1 MSFPDY
7 EAFWSARYRDAG
19 DDYLFGTAPNKFLA
33 SQAECFG
40 AGMNVLSVADGEGRN
55 SVWLA
60 EQGCAVTATEISPV
74 ALEKAAKLARG
85 RHVAVDFVAADVF
98 NWEWPEAAFD
108 AVVGIFIQFAGP
120 AERPRMMEGMKQSVK
135 PGGLMFLQGYTPKQL
150 EYRTGGP
157 SAVENLYTEALL
169 RETFADWEI
178 VLLSEHE
185 DLIEEGKAHAGR
197 SALIDLVAR
206 KPATGR

>member
-1 MSFPDY
+1 MNH
-7 EAFWSARYRDAG
+7 EAHWSARYRDAG
-19 DDYLFGTAPNKFLA
+19 DDYLFGTAPNQFLA
-33 SQAECFG
+33 AQEAYFG
-40 AGMNVLSVADGEGRN
+40 AGMTVLSVADGEGRN

-85 RHVAVDFVAADVF
+85 RHVEVNFVQADIL
-98 NWEWPEAAFD
+98 NWQWPTADYD

-120 AERPRMMEGMKQSVK
+120 AELPRQLAGMQQAVK
-135 PGGLMFLQGYTPKQL
+135 PGGLLFLQGYTPKQL

-157 SAVENLYTEALL
+157 SAVENLYTEAML
-169 RETFADWEI
+169 REIFVGWEI
-178 VLLSEHE
+178 IVLREHE
-185 DLIEEGKAHAGR
+185 ATINEGKAHAGR

-206 KPATGR
+206 KPLA

>member
-1 MSFPDY
+1 MNH
-7 EAFWSARYRDAG
+7 EAHWSARYRDAG
-19 DDYLFGTAPNKFLA
+19 EDYLFGTAPNQFLA
-33 SQAECFG
+33 AQEAYFG
-40 AGMNVLSVADGEGRN
+40 AGMTVLSVADGEGRN

-85 RHVAVDFVAADVF
+85 RHVEVNFVQADIL
-98 NWEWPEAAFD
+98 NWQWPTADYD

-120 AERPRMMEGMKQSVK
+120 AERPRQLAGMQQAVK
-135 PGGLMFLQGYTPKQL
+135 PGGLLFLQGYTPKQL

-157 SAVENLYTEALL
+157 SAVENLYTEAML
-169 RETFADWEI
+169 RESFAGWEI
-178 VLLSEHE
+178 IVLREHE
-185 DLIEEGKAHAGR
+185 ATINEGKAHAGR

-206 KPATGR
+206 KPLA

>member
-7 EAFWSARYRDAG
+7 EAFWSGRYRDAG

-33 SQAECFG
+33 SQADRFG
-40 AGMNVLSVADGEGRN
+40 AGMRVLSVADGEGRN

-60 EQGCAVTATEISPV
+60 EQGCAVTATEVSGV
-74 ALEKAAKLARG
+74 ALEKAARLARG
-85 RHVAVDFVAADVF
+85 RHVNVDFVQADIF
-98 NWEWPEAAFD
+98 NWEWPQEEYD

-120 AERPRMMEGMKQSVK
+120 AERPRQMAGMKLAVK
-135 PGGLMFLQGYTPKQL
+135 PGGLLFLQGYTPKQL

-169 RETFADWEI
+169 RELFADWEI
-178 VLLSEHE
+178 VLLREHE
-185 DLIEEGKAHAGR
+185 DLIEEGRGHSGR
-197 SALIDLVAR
+197 SALIDLIAR
-206 KPATGR
+206 KPL

>member
-1 MSFPDY
+1 MNH
-7 EAFWSARYRDAG
+7 EAHWSARYRDAG
-19 DDYLFGTAPNKFLA
+19 EDYLFGTAPNQFLEA
-33 SQAECFG
+33 QEAYFG
-40 AGMNVLSVADGEGRN
+40 AGMTVLSVADGEGRN

-85 RHVAVDFVAADVF
+85 RHVAVNFVQADIL
-98 NWEWPEAAFD
+98 NWQWPTADYD

-120 AERPRMMEGMKQSVK
+120 AERPRQLAGMQQAVK
-135 PGGLMFLQGYTPKQL
+135 PGGLLFLQGYTPKQL

-157 SAVENLYTEALL
+157 SAVENLYTEAML
-169 RETFADWEI
+169 REIFAGWEI
-178 VLLSEHE
+178 IVLREHE
-185 DLIEEGKAHAGR
+185 ATINEGKAHAGR

-206 KPATGR
+206 KPLA